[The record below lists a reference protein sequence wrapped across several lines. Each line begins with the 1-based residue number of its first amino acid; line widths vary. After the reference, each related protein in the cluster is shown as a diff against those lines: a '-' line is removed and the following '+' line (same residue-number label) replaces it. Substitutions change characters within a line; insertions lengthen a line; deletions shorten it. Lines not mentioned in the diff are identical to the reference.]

1 MLWSSV
7 WVLFFLQ
14 YFCDLTGGRNP
25 LNNGGYMKHNVLIWG
40 YLSSLILLLG
50 AIFMNLD
57 FVAGKV
63 LFLVGFFTF
72 NLGYLIPLFIVIF
85 KEHQENRIGLI
96 IVLSILGFFIFLMGV
111 TFFMVSWG
119 GNKVLIYVGG
129 SFLLLASLLMLAM
142 RRRFYET
149 SVDSWFPIVLFS
161 VFIVIGMLT
170 SLVHRPILRSFTIS
184 NQEALLQL
192 ESLQS
197 RNSHVFDEIE
207 SLCADDTALMQIR
220 NKATLVTQKSD
231 SMISYIDNLK
241 RDLIIYVEGNKMLQ
255 DTALFVNLV
264 PIQSNVEINSVRRFM
279 LGRKRMKAK
288 LLHDMIDNYRSDISA
303 LISPNDAWITDLVNT
318 NLNTNVLRLNK
329 RRYNRDWER
338 QHFYNFPLVTVV
350 SQLTTFQLNVC
361 MVQGELLNSCYRDVL
376 LQRINNLSETEEN

>member
-1 MLWSSV
+1 
-7 WVLFFLQ
+7 
-14 YFCDLTGGRNP
+14 
-25 LNNGGYMKHNVLIWG
+25 MKHNVLVWG
-40 YLSSLILLLG
+40 YLSSFILLLG
-50 AIFMNLD
+50 TIFMNLD

-72 NLGYLIPLFIVIF
+72 NLGYLIPLFFVIF
-85 KEHQENRIGLI
+85 KDNQENRIGLI

-161 VFIVIGMLT
+161 VFIVIGMLA

-184 NQEALLQL
+184 NQEAQMQL
-192 ESLQS
+192 
-197 RNSHVFDEIE
+197 
-207 SLCADDTALMQIR
+207 
-220 NKATLVTQKSD
+220 ATLQKRNLHIYNKIDELCKDDSVLLAIRQTAMQVDRKSD
-231 SMISYIDNLK
+231 SIMCYIDDLK
-241 RDLIIYVEGNKMLQ
+241 RDLIVYVEGKKVLR
-255 DTALFVNLV
+255 DTALLINLV
-264 PIQSNVEINSVRRFM
+264 PVQSNVEINSVRRFM
-279 LGRKRMKAK
+279 LGRKRQHAAI
-288 LLHDMIDNYRSDISA
+288 LHGKIDAYHREMSA
-303 LISPNDAWITDLVNT
+303 LVPQSDSCLADFVDA

-338 QHFYNFPLVTVV
+338 QHFYNFPLVTVI
-350 SQLTTFQLNVC
+350 SQLTTLQLNIC
-361 MVQGELLNSCYRDVL
+361 MVQGELLSSCYRDAL
-376 LQRINNLSETEEN
+376 LQKTNKLSETEEN

>member
-1 MLWSSV
+1 
-7 WVLFFLQ
+7 
-14 YFCDLTGGRNP
+14 
-25 LNNGGYMKHNVLIWG
+25 MKHNTLVWG

-50 AIFMNLD
+50 AIFMNQD

-129 SFLLLASLLMLAM
+129 SFLLLAMLLMIFM

-149 SVDSWFPIVLFS
+149 SIDSWFPIVLFS

-184 NQEALLQL
+184 DREALLQL
-192 ESLQS
+192 ESLQK
-197 RNSHVFDEIE
+197 RNRHLTAELD
-207 SLCADDTALMQIR
+207 SLCGNDSIWLPIKQKI
-220 NKATLVTQKSD
+220 ATVNAESD
-231 SMISYIDNLK
+231 SMICYINDLK
-241 RDLIIYVEGNKMLQ
+241 ISLVAYVEGNKVLQ
-255 DTALFVNLV
+255 DSALFVNLV

-288 LLHDMIDNYRSDISA
+288 ALHEAIDAYRGEMLAQVDSCDRW
-303 LISPNDAWITDLVNT
+303 LTDFVRV
-318 NLNTNVLRLNK
+318 NLNTDVLSLNN
-329 RRYNRDWER
+329 RVYNRDWER
-338 QHFYNFPLVTVV
+338 QHFYNFPLVTVI
-350 SQLTTFQLNVC
+350 SQLTTMQLSVC
-361 MVQGELLNSCYRDVL
+361 LVQGEMLNNCYRKALTCGVSEK
-376 LQRINNLSETEEN
+376 SETNEN